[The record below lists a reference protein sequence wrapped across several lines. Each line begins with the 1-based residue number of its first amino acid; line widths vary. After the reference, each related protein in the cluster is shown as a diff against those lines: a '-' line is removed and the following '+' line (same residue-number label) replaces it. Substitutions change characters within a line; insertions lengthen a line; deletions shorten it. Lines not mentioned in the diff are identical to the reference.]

1 MRRCSRT
8 LSRSRSSRAWS
19 LALVTSMLGGAAFV
33 TPAPV
38 RAAIT
43 VEETPEQ
50 LYDEGRK
57 AYRLGDFAVAVEKW
71 EKAYDLSDNGLLL
84 YNISLAYKGLYT
96 ISNDLAD
103 LRRARAVLDNFI
115 KVANASADIDPDDA
129 PERLIELDAMIA
141 EAEQAAEDN
150 KPPPPV
156 IVQPTDGDQLR
167 EKMGPDAGRKL
178 RLAGMG
184 TMIGGGAV
192 TLTGVALA
200 AFFSIKGQE
209 FKSKLDNSKS
219 DFKAAGCPEQPD
231 GSGCADIQNAIDT
244 WRDNGNKTNTLAV
257 ALGLGVGG
265 VGVVALVA
273 GGLVF
278 NEGNK
283 RTKQWERGLAHLR
296 VAPARRGLVLTGR
309 F

>member
-1 MRRCSRT
+1 MAT
-8 LSRSRSSRAWS
+8 S
-19 LALVTSMLGGAAFV
+19 LLGGAVMV

-38 RAAIT
+38 LARTAVLA
-43 VEETPEQ
+43 VEGTPEE

-57 AYRLGDFAVAVEKW
+57 AYRLGDFKTAVDRW

-103 LRRARAVLDNFI
+103 LRRARAILDNFI
-115 KVANASADIDPDDA
+115 KVAKANPDIDPDDA

-141 EAEQAAEDN
+141 EAEQAAEDD

-156 IVQPTDGDQLR
+156 VVQPTEGDELR

-184 TMIGGGAV
+184 TMVGGGAIA
-192 TLTGVALA
+192 LTGVALA
-200 AFFSIKGQE
+200 AFYGIKGQE
-209 FKSKLDNSKS
+209 FSSKLGNSLQEQE
-219 DFKAAGCPEQPD
+219 DRGCENGD
-231 GSGCADIQNAIDT
+231 TRSECTEIQSEIDT
-244 WRDNGNKTNTLAV
+244 WRSNGNNANTLSV
-257 ALGLGVGG
+257 AMGLGLGG

-283 RTKQWERGLAHLR
+283 RTKQWERGLSELR
-296 VAPARRGLVLTGR
+296 VSPTRRGLVLTGR

>member
-1 MRRCSRT
+1 M
-8 LSRSRSSRAWS
+8 
-19 LALVTSMLGGAAFV
+19 V
-33 TPAPV
+33 TPAPALARV
-38 RAAIT
+38 AVVAA
-43 VEETPEQ
+43 EGTPEE

-57 AYRLGDFAVAVEKW
+57 AYRLGDFATAVKKW
-71 EKAYDLSDNGLLL
+71 EMAYDLSDNGLLL
-84 YNISLAYKGLYT
+84 YNVSLAYKGLYT
-96 ISNDLAD
+96 ISNDLGD
-103 LRRARAVLDNFI
+103 LRRARAILDNFI
-115 KVANASADIDPDDA
+115 KVAKANPDIDPDDA

-156 IVQPTDGDQLR
+156 VVQPAEGDELR

-184 TMIGGGAV
+184 TMVAGGAIA
-192 TLTGVALA
+192 LTGVAVA
-200 AFFSIKGQE
+200 AVYAIKGEE
-209 FKSKLDNSKS
+209 FSSKLANSLGQQR
-219 DFKAAGCPEQPD
+219 DTCDDAGQPQARCD
-231 GSGCADIQNAIDT
+231 EIQAEIDT
-244 WRDNGNKTNTLAV
+244 WRDNGNKANTVSV
-257 ALGLGVGG
+257 AIGVGLGG

-296 VAPARRGLVLTGR
+296 VSPTRRGFVLSGR

>member
-1 MRRCSRT
+1 MAT
-8 LSRSRSSRAWS
+8 S
-19 LALVTSMLGGAAFV
+19 LLGGAVMV
-33 TPAPV
+33 TPRPALA
-38 RAAIT
+38 RAA
-43 VEETPEQ
+43 EETPEG

-57 AYRLGDFAVAVEKW
+57 AYRLGDFKTAVDKW
-71 EKAYDLSDNGLLL
+71 EKAYDISDNGLLL

-103 LRRARAVLDNFI
+103 LRRARAILDNFI
-115 KVANASADIDPDDA
+115 KVAKANPDIDPDDA

-141 EAEQAAEDN
+141 EAEQAVEDD

-156 IVQPTDGDQLR
+156 VVQPNEGDELR
-167 EKMGPDAGRKL
+167 EKMGPDAGRTL

-184 TMIGGGAV
+184 TMVGGGAIA
-192 TLTGVALA
+192 LTGVALA
-200 AFFSIKGQE
+200 AFYGIKGQE
-209 FKSKLDNSKS
+209 FSSKLGNSL
-219 DFKAAGCPEQPD
+219 DAQDTCEENGETNCDRFD
-231 GSGCADIQNAIDT
+231 GEIQT
-244 WRDNGNKTNTLAV
+244 WRDNGNEANTLSV
-257 ALGLGVGG
+257 AMGLGLGG

-283 RTKQWERGLAHLR
+283 RTKQWERGLSELR
-296 VAPARRGLVLTGR
+296 VSPTRRGLVLTGR